1 MGLSRSVFRRIVG
14 YDCYG
19 RPSRTFGGILPAQLW
34 RWSSETRHDPKMV
47 DFPRFVAAFLVDEET
62 LGHHEH
68 SHPMYGKSR
77 VYCPRRVPV
86 CAPGPLIRCRKQRV

>member
-47 DFPRFVAAFLVDEET
+47 DFRAL
-62 LGHHEH
+62 
-68 SHPMYGKSR
+68 
-77 VYCPRRVPV
+77 
-86 CAPGPLIRCRKQRV
+86 